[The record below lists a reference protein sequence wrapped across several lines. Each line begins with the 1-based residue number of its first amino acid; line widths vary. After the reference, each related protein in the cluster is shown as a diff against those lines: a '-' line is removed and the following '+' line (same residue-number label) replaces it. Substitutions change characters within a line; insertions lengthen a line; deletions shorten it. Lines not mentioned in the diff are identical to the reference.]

1 MPPLP
6 SSGTRFHRM
15 AAVGPALALG
25 LLLAACAQDPEL
37 PRLAPEDVVL
47 AFGDSLTY
55 GTGVPAEESYPAVL
69 AERIGRPVVRAGVP
83 GETTAEALR
92 RLPGALDTHQ
102 PRLLLLMTG
111 GNDFLRKVP
120 RQETEAHLRAMLALA
135 RARGVA
141 VLLVGVP
148 VPGLFAGPPAFYEAL
163 LLVGVPVPGLF
174 AGPPAFYEA
183 LAAEHGVPYEGSVLK
198 QVLYDNRTKSD
209 PIHPNALGYRRVAE
223 ALAATLREAG
233 AVP

>member
-1 MPPLP
+1 MD
-6 SSGTRFHRM
+6 GAGNGYEYTR
-15 AAVGPALALG
+15 
-25 LLLAACAQDPEL
+25 
-37 PRLAPEDVVL
+37 VVW
-47 AFGDSLTY
+47 G
-55 GTGVPAEESYPAVL
+55 
-69 AERIGRPVVRAGVP
+69 
-83 GETTAEALR
+83 LR
-92 RLPGALDTHQ
+92 RLPAALGTHQ

-120 RQETEAHLRAMLALA
+120 REQREANLRAMLALA
-135 RARGVA
+135 RERGVP

-148 VPGLFAGPPAFYEAL
+148 VPGF
-163 LLVGVPVPGLF
+163 F

-183 LAAEHGVPYEGSVLK
+183 LAAEHGVPYEGEVLRR
-198 QVLYDNRTKSD
+198 VLYDNRTKSD

>member
-1 MPPLP
+1 MGVAEGQATVALAEGSPPGP
-6 SSGTRFHRM
+6 PPRSSGIGLRPM
-15 AAVGPALALG
+15 AAVGLAWAIA
-25 LLLAACAQDPEL
+25 LLLTACGRAPEL
-37 PRLAPEDVVL
+37 PRLTPEDVVL

-55 GTGVPAEESYPAVL
+55 GTGVRPEESYPEVL
-69 AERIGRPVVRAGVP
+69 AELIGRPVVRAGVP

-92 RLPGALDTHQ
+92 RLPAAIETHQ

-111 GNDFLRKVP
+111 GNDFLRKVA
-120 RQETEAHLRAMLALA
+120 REETEAHLRAMLALA
-135 RARGVA
+135 RERGVA

-148 VPGLFAGPPAFYEAL
+148 VPGFFAGPPAFYD
-163 LLVGVPVPGLF
+163 
-174 AGPPAFYEA
+174 A
-183 LAAEHGVPYEGSVLK
+183 LAAELGLPYEGSILR

-209 PIHPNALGYRRVAE
+209 PIHPNALGYRRIAE